1 MLKKNQATPSEHS
14 VNQSRLHLSIELSLK
29 KWKLGF
35 SDGKVTRARIVT
47 IAAKDWNGFQRE
59 VEKAKQRFGL
69 ERSAPVTS
77 CYEAGR
83 EGFWVHRALERMGIE
98 NKVVDA
104 ASIDVKRRKRAKT
117 DRKDA
122 EQLVRQLIRYCRGER
137 DVWSVVRVP
146 SREAEDARQQHRDI
160 EVLKRERQQHRSR
173 IQSLLFTQ
181 GIDGNVT
188 PKQMKQLDQLRCW
201 DGQPLPEAMKERIRR
216 EYQRLR
222 AAEQD
227 LLALKKQQQEKL
239 KTDST
244 PAMEKV
250 RLMQQL
256 CGIARTSSWVF
267 VMELF
272 GWRQFRNRRE
282 VGAAVGITPMPY
294 QSGDSAREQGISH
307 AGNRRVR
314 TMAIEI
320 AWSWLRYQPQS
331 RLSRWYQNRF
341 GSGGPRM
348 RRIGIV
354 AMARRLMVD
363 LWRYVEFRKVPEGA
377 RLKPVVAG

>member
-1 MLKKNQATPSEHS
+1 MLKKDQATPSENN
-14 VNQSRLHLSIELSLK
+14 VNRAGLYLGIELSRK
-29 KWKLGF
+29 RWKLGF
-35 SDGKVTRARIVT
+35 SDGKARRARIVT
-47 IAAKDWNGFQRE
+47 IQARDWESFQRE
-59 VEKAKQRFGL
+59 IEKARQRFGL
-69 ERSAPVTS
+69 AATAAVVS

-83 EGFWVHRALERMGIE
+83 EGFWVHRALEKMGIE
-98 NKVVDA
+98 NSVVDA

-122 EQLVRQLIRYCRGER
+122 EQLVRQLIRYYRGER

-146 SREAEDARQQHRDI
+146 TAESEDERHLHRDM
-160 EVLKRERQQHRSR
+160 EVLKRECQQHRMR

-181 GIDGNVT
+181 GLDERVT
-188 PKQMKQLDQLRCW
+188 PKLKKQVDSLRSW
-201 DGQPLPEAMKERIRR
+201 NGEPLSAAMRERIRR
-216 EYQRLR
+216 EYRRLE

-227 LLALKKQQQEKL
+227 LAILKKQQQERL
-239 KTDST
+239 KMEKT
-244 PAMEKV
+244 AAIEKV
-250 RLMQQL
+250 RKLQRLQGVAM
-256 CGIARTSSWVF
+256 TSSWVF
-267 VMELF
+267 VMEFF

-282 VGAAVGITPMPY
+282 VGSALGMTPTPY

-314 TMAIEI
+314 TMAVEI

-331 RLSRWYQNRF
+331 QLSRWYRERF
-341 GSGGPRM
+341 GSAGQRM

-363 LWRYVEFRKVPEGA
+363 LWRYLETDKVPEGA
-377 RLKPVVAG
+377 LLKGNA